1 MAGERVD
8 RILAALLG
16 LSRGE
21 AQRWI
26 ESGQVTLSGKTMKA
40 SMRLKGGE
48 ELTAREPPRHPSH
61 LQPEAI
67 PLVILYEDEALL
79 VVEKPRGLVVH
90 PSAGHRAGT
99 LVNALLAHTHLSG
112 GSAPQRPGIV
122 HRLDKDT
129 SGLMLVAKTDQ
140 AHGLLAAQFAERT
153 VTKTYLALAHGLL
166 LEEEGRIEVPLRH
179 DVGKLRVEAAASGKR
194 ASTEFRLLKRYPQGY
209 SLLELHPETG
219 RTHQLRVH
227 LAFIGHPVVGDPLYA
242 PSNPWKLA
250 GQMLHAS
257 QLRFRHPN
265 HLEEMT
271 FHSSLPTY
279 FLDILET
286 LETGPVGQ

>member
-1 MAGERVD
+1 MAGERLD
-8 RILAALLG
+8 RILSVLFE

-26 ESGQVTLSGKTMKA
+26 ESGQVKLSNKTVKA
-40 SMRLKGGE
+40 SLRLKGGE
-48 ELTAREPPRHPSH
+48 ELTAWEPPRCPSH
-61 LQPEAI
+61 LEPETI
-67 PLVILYEDEALL
+67 PLAILYEDEALL
-79 VVEKPRGLVVH
+79 VLEKPRGLVVH
-90 PSAGHRAGT
+90 PSTGHHSGT

-129 SGLMLVAKTDQ
+129 SGVMLVAKTDQ
-140 AHGLLAAQFAERT
+140 AHRLLAAQFAERT
-153 VTKTYLALAHGLL
+153 VMKTYLALVHGLL

-179 DVGKLRVEAAASGKR
+179 DVGKLRVEVAASGKQ
-194 ASTEFRLLKRYPQGY
+194 ASTEFRLLKRYAQGY

-227 LAFIGHPVVGDPLYA
+227 LAFIRHPVVGDPLYA
-242 PSNPWKLA
+242 TSNPWKLS

-257 QLRFRHPN
+257 QLRFRHPYR
-265 HLEEMT
+265 LEEMT
-271 FHSSLPTY
+271 FQSPLPDD
-279 FLDILET
+279 FQAILEL
-286 LETGPVGQ
+286 LEKSSVDQ

>member
-1 MAGERVD
+1 MH
-8 RILAALLG
+8 
-16 LSRGE
+16 
-21 AQRWI
+21 
-26 ESGQVTLSGKTMKA
+26 
-40 SMRLKGGE
+40 LKGGE
-48 ELTAREPPRHPSH
+48 ELTARESPRHPSH

-79 VVEKPRGLVVH
+79 VLDKPRGLVVH
-90 PSAGHRAGT
+90 PSAGHRSGT

-129 SGLMLVAKTDQ
+129 SGLMLVAKTDE
-140 AHGLLAAQFAERT
+140 AHGLLAAQFAERR
-153 VTKTYLALAHGLL
+153 VTKTYLALVHGLL
-166 LEEEGRIEVPLRH
+166 QEEDGRIEVPLRH

-209 SLLELHPETG
+209 SLLELLPETG

-242 PSNPWKLA
+242 SSNLWKLA

-257 QLRFRHPN
+257 QLRFYHPFR
-265 HLEEMT
+265 LEEMS
-271 FHSSLPTY
+271 FSAPLPEY
-279 FLDILET
+279 FRAILDS
-286 LETGPVGQ
+286 LETGLVDQGS

>member
-1 MAGERVD
+1 MAGERLD
-8 RILAALLG
+8 RILSVFLS

-26 ESGQVTLSGKTMKA
+26 DSGQVKLSGKTVKA
-40 SMRLKGGE
+40 SMRLKGGDK
-48 ELTAREPPRHPSH
+48 LTVWEPPRNPSH
-61 LQPEAI
+61 LQPETI

-79 VVEKPRGLVVH
+79 VLEKPRGLVVH
-90 PSAGHRAGT
+90 PSAGHHSGT

-129 SGLMLVAKTDQ
+129 SGVMLVAKTDQ

-153 VTKTYLALAHGLL
+153 VMKTYLALVHGLL
-166 LEEEGRIEVPLRH
+166 QEEEGRIEVPLRH
-179 DVGKLRVEAAASGKR
+179 DVGKLRVEASASGKL
-194 ASTEFRLLKRYPQGY
+194 AYTEFRLLKRYDLGY

-227 LAFIGHPVVGDPLYA
+227 LAFIRHPVVGDPLYA
-242 PSNPWKLA
+242 SSNPWKLS

-257 QLRFRHPN
+257 QLRFRHPYR
-265 HLEEMT
+265 LEEMT
-271 FHSSLPTY
+271 FHSPLPDD
-279 FLDILET
+279 FKAILEM
-286 LETGPVGQ
+286 LEKSSVDQ